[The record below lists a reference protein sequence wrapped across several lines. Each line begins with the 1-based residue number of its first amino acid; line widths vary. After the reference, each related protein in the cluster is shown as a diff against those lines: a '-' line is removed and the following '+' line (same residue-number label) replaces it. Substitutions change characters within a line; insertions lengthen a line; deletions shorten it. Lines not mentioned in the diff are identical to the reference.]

1 MLSVVIPSRDRADV
15 LERALAALEH
25 ERPDEVVVVDDGS
38 LDGTPDLLA
47 ANDWVRSVRLNG
59 EGPEQKLLRDAPLTA
74 LIDDGAETGESV
86 GIVGIDLQEALI
98 LFLGA
103 LEISDGE

>member
-15 LERALAALEH
+15 LERALAALER

-47 ANDWVRSVRLNG
+47 ANDWARSVRLSGLGRSAAKNAG
-59 EGPEQKLLRDAPLTA
+59 VRRR
-74 LIDDGAETGESV
+74 AETWCCSWTTT
-86 GIVGIDLQEALI
+86 
-98 LFLGA
+98 
-103 LEISDGE
+103 